1 MATLAEVARRAQVSK
16 TTASRVL
23 NGLAPRYRITPA
35 TVALVEAA
43 ARELGYRP
51 SYAARALTR
60 GRTDS
65 IGVMVS
71 PGGLLNPANQ
81 GFMATVLGGIH
92 RAALKHGRHVVLTDH
107 GERFAAGAGE
117 PDGRFDGVIAFGYA
131 MGPDITRV
139 DLETLATPLVLI
151 GEPGRP
157 SRRPTVVLD
166 PEPGLAAAVAHLHE
180 LGHRSIAWVSLARPA
195 AEQSGRSTP
204 EDAQWRAR
212 CIARHADARGMTC
225 AVISAGISQ
234 PIAALTRDCL
244 ITELATSVA
253 PALTGLRTV
262 TAICCYNDLVAA
274 AVIRA
279 ARSIGRQVPH
289 DLAVIGFDNLGADV
303 VDPSLTTIDHRLA
316 DIGACA
322 LNRLI
327 ELIDDPTAAQRQLGR
342 RETIPATLVVRA
354 STAPV
359 ASVHTA

>member
-23 NGLAPRYRITPA
+23 NGLGPRYRITPA

-60 GRTDS
+60 GRTDN
-65 IGVMVS
+65 IGVMINPV
-71 PGGLLNPANQ
+71 GLLHLAHQ

-92 RAALKHGRHVVLTDH
+92 RAARKHSRHVVLTDH

-117 PDGRFDGVIAFGYA
+117 PDGRFDGLIAFGYA
-131 MGPDITRV
+131 LGPDVTRV

-157 SRRPTVVLD
+157 SRRPAVVLD
-166 PEPGLAAAVAHLHE
+166 PEPGLIAAVAHLYE

-212 CIARHADARGMTC
+212 CLARHADALGMTC
-225 AVISAGISQ
+225 SVISAGLSQ
-234 PIAALTRDCL
+234 SRDVLTRDC
-244 ITELATSVA
+244 IIAELTAAVA

-279 ARSIGRQVPH
+279 ARSIGRHVPH
-289 DLAVIGFDNLGADV
+289 DLAIIGFDDRGADV
-303 VDPSLTTIDHRLA
+303 IDPPLTTIDHRLA
-316 DIGACA
+316 DMGSRA
-322 LNRLI
+322 LDMLI
-327 ELIDDPTAAQRQLGR
+327 ELIDDPTAAQRWMGQ
-342 RETIPATLVVRA
+342 RETLPATLVVRG

-359 ASVHTA
+359 ANTHTA

>member
-65 IGVMVS
+65 LGVMIS

-81 GFMATVLGGIH
+81 AFMATVLGGIQ
-92 RAALKHGRHVVLTDH
+92 RAAQKHHRHVVLTDH
-107 GERFAAGAGE
+107 GERFTAGAGE
-117 PDGRFDGVIAFGYA
+117 PDGRFDGLIAFGYA

-166 PEPGLAAAVAHLHE
+166 PEPGLAAAVAHLYE
-180 LGHRSIAWVSLARPA
+180 LGHRSMAWVSLARPA
-195 AEQSGRSTP
+195 AEQTGRTTP

-212 CIARHADARGMTC
+212 CVARHANALGMTC
-225 AVISAGISQ
+225 SVISAGISQ
-234 PIAALTRDCL
+234 PLGTLTRDRIL
-244 ITELATSVA
+244 TELAAAVA
-253 PALTGLRTV
+253 PALTGIRAV

-279 ARSIGRQVPH
+279 AHSIGRRVPH
-289 DLAVIGFDNLGADV
+289 DLSVIGFDNLGADV
-303 VDPSLTTIDHRLA
+303 VDPPLTTIDHRLA
-316 DIGACA
+316 DMGERATDLLVA
-322 LNRLI
+322 M
-327 ELIDDPTAAQRQLGR
+327 IDDRAEAERGLGR
-342 RETIPATLVVRA
+342 REEIPATLVVRA
-354 STAPV
+354 STAV
-359 ASVHTA
+359 MNYHEA